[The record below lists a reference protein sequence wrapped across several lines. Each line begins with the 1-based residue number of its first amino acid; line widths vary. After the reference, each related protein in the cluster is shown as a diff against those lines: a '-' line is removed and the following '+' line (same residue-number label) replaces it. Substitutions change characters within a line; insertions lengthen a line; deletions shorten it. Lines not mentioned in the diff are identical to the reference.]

1 MLHCYRY
8 FSLVAALASSSKA
21 NKLFARVWLSSPSAH
36 FPGKS
41 LVENER
47 QNVDYAKIFPG
58 CDDKTC
64 WKEMD
69 SKSLLE
75 KVPEE
80 WTRDLSSTLPSISE
94 DNSSDEETKSQH
106 EFLVLDGTILK
117 KHPQDVFNSDAKLA
131 TKMVIGT
138 TAHVAFNKIKGSPFS
153 NFTAEDVRNYVN
165 NSKIGQKELTDEA
178 LKLYGE
184 TVQGLISMISDIRYV
199 CPLLV
204 LARSHPINPLPFYLV
219 TQTQGD
225 LNLADVDSDVQA
237 IMGRYSSGTPEKRRY
252 FDAIRQLFYYYVG
265 HGKVNHYRPQNFIL
279 NIEQDVIP
287 QSDLP
292 KCDFWIKNDFVPHY
306 AAVF

>member
-1 MLHCYRY
+1 MKFFCN

-36 FPGKS
+36 FPGKPLS
-41 LVENER
+41 ESERENAG
-47 QNVDYAKIFPG
+47 YANSFPG
-58 CDDKTC
+58 CDEKSC
-64 WKEMD
+64 WKKVD

-75 KVPEE
+75 KVPKE
-80 WTRDLSSTLPSISE
+80 WSRDLSATLPGVDE
-94 DNSSDEETKSQH
+94 DKSQTH
-106 EFLVLDGTILK
+106 EFLILDGSILK
-117 KHPQDVFNSDAKLA
+117 KPPQEVLKTDTKLA

-138 TAHVAFNKIKGSPFS
+138 TAHAAFDKIKGSAFS
-153 NFTAEDVRNYVN
+153 NFTAEDIRNYVN
-165 NSKIGQKELTDEA
+165 ESKIGQLELTEEA

-204 LARSHPINPLPFYLV
+204 LARSHETQNLPFYLV
-219 TQTQGD
+219 TQTQGE
-225 LNLADVDSDVQA
+225 LKLADVDSDIQA
-237 IMGRYSSGTPEKRRY
+237 IMGRYSSETPEKRRY
-252 FDAIRQLFYYYVG
+252 FDAIRQLFYYFVG
-265 HGKVNHYRPQNFIL
+265 HGKVNHYKPQNFIL

-292 KCDFWIKNDFVPHY
+292 ICDFWIKNNFVPHY